1 VGDIINRFWENLMAR
16 PSGPMAFRFLMQ
28 PVMAM
33 LLGFRDGRRDAR
45 EFRPA
50 FLWSILT
57 NRKRR
62 LELLKDAVRSVAKI
76 LILALLLDGI
86 YQLIVFKRIYP
97 LEAVAVAI
105 TVALLPYLLIRGI
118 TGWFGRR

>member
-1 VGDIINRFWENLMAR
+1 
-16 PSGPMAFRFLMQ
+16 MAFRFLMQ

>member
-1 VGDIINRFWENLMAR
+1 MGDIITRFWEDLMAR

-28 PVMAM
+28 PIMAI
-33 LLGFRDGRRDAR
+33 LIGFRDGRRDAR
-45 EFRPA
+45 ELRPA

-62 LELLKDAVRSVAKI
+62 PGLLKDVVRSVAKI

-86 YQLIVFKRIYP
+86 YQVIVFKRIYP
-97 LEAVAVAI
+97 LETVVVAI
-105 TVALLPYLLIRGI
+105 TVALLPYLLIRGS